1 MIIFRAGVIFCFFHV
16 YLQFL
21 EVVGINMID
30 DLVLHNIF
38 TLVSVGV
45 SFEKFIYLRK
55 YSSFQR
61 ECFQLLKQTIKMQV
75 RDARIEI

>member
-1 MIIFRAGVIFCFFHV
+1 M

-30 DLVLHNIF
+30 DVVLHNIF
-38 TLVSVGV
+38 TLVSFGV
-45 SFEKFIYLRK
+45 SFEEFICLRK

-61 ECFQLLKQTIKMQV
+61 ECFQLLKQTIGMQV
-75 RDARIEI
+75 RGGRKGDLNPG